1 MQQFILICFVGVF
14 CTIVKMFEISLDHKD
29 FNSVKKL
36 IFKKMFILSRTIA
49 EFYEGYVHT
58 GYWRAGRQHGWGR
71 TSLAQTASASASA
84 TNVEARGRRLAVPWR
99 NN

>member
-1 MQQFILICFVGVF
+1 
-14 CTIVKMFEISLDHKD
+14 
-29 FNSVKKL
+29 
-36 IFKKMFILSRTIA
+36 MFILFWTIA

-71 TSLAQTASASASA
+71 TSLAQTASASA
-84 TNVEARGRRLAVPWR
+84 TIVEARGRRLAVPWR

>member
-1 MQQFILICFVGVF
+1 
-14 CTIVKMFEISLDHKD
+14 MFEISLDRKD
-29 FNSVKKL
+29 FNSVKKTN
-36 IFKKMFILSRTIA
+36 FFFFMFILFWTIA

-99 NN
+99 NNSWGAAQGGALC